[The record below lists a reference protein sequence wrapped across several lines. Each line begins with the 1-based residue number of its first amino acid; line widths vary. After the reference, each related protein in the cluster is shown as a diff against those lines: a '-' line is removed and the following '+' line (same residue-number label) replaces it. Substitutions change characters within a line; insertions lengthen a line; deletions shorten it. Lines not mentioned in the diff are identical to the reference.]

1 MPSVDKCKL
10 ICEIP
15 QIIVIRKIFGV
26 AFLIKLDDAKN
37 TFAQT
42 KKWYSNQD
50 GRKLEFE

>member
-1 MPSVDKCKL
+1 MPLVDKCKL

-15 QIIVIRKIFGV
+15 KIIVIRKIFGV
-26 AFLIKLDDAKN
+26 AFLKLDDTKN

-50 GRKLEFE
+50 GSKLEFE